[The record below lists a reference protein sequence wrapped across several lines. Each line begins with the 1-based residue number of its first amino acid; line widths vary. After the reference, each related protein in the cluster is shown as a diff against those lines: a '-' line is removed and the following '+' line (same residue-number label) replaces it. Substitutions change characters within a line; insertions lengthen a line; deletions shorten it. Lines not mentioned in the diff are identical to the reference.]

1 MEMTI
6 YNPQKGRLESINV
19 TVNEATTTWFDDRP
33 APDDIY
39 MITDTDNGLLIR
51 ENNYSYPVLLYDV
64 TRTDIGNDQQ
74 KDHNEDVLAINL
86 GGLTYRAIACWV
98 IKRCHFSRRHRL
110 RKSGNVHKS
119 TLSRIRDQR
128 V

>member
-6 YNPQKGRLESINV
+6 YNLQKGWLESMNV
-19 TVNEATTTWFDDRP
+19 TVNEATTTWFDDCL
-33 APDDIY
+33 ASDDIY

-74 KDHNEDVLAINL
+74 KA
-86 GGLTYRAIACWV
+86 
-98 IKRCHFSRRHRL
+98 KRIIRRMC
-110 RKSGNVHKS
+110 
-119 TLSRIRDQR
+119 
-128 V
+128 

>member
-6 YNPQKGRLESINV
+6 YNPQKGWLESINI
-19 TVNEATTTWFDDRP
+19 TVNEATTTWFDDRL
-33 APDDIY
+33 APDNIY

-74 KDHNEDVLAINL
+74 KA
-86 GGLTYRAIACWV
+86 
-98 IKRCHFSRRHRL
+98 KRIIMRM
-110 RKSGNVHKS
+110 
-119 TLSRIRDQR
+119 
-128 V
+128 

>member
-6 YNPQKGRLESINV
+6 YNPQKGRLESMNV
-19 TVNEATTTWFDDRP
+19 TVNEATTTWFDDCL
-33 APDDIY
+33 ASDDIY

-74 KDHNEDVLAINL
+74 KA
-86 GGLTYRAIACWV
+86 
-98 IKRCHFSRRHRL
+98 KRIIMRMC
-110 RKSGNVHKS
+110 
-119 TLSRIRDQR
+119 
-128 V
+128 

>member
-1 MEMTI
+1 MEMII
-6 YNPQKGRLESINV
+6 YNPRKSQLESINI

-74 KDHNEDVLAINL
+74 KA
-86 GGLTYRAIACWV
+86 
-98 IKRCHFSRRHRL
+98 KRIIMRM
-110 RKSGNVHKS
+110 
-119 TLSRIRDQR
+119 
-128 V
+128 

>member
-6 YNPQKGRLESINV
+6 YNPQKGRLESMNV
-19 TVNEATTTWFDDRP
+19 TVNKATTTWFDDCL
-33 APDDIY
+33 ASDDIY

-74 KDHNEDVLAINL
+74 KA
-86 GGLTYRAIACWV
+86 
-98 IKRCHFSRRHRL
+98 KRI
-110 RKSGNVHKS
+110 
-119 TLSRIRDQR
+119 IRM
-128 V
+128 

>member
-6 YNPQKGRLESINV
+6 YNPQKGWLESMNV
-19 TVNEATTTWFDDRP
+19 TVNEATTTWFDDCL
-33 APDDIY
+33 ASDDIY

-74 KDHNEDVLAINL
+74 KA
-86 GGLTYRAIACWV
+86 
-98 IKRCHFSRRHRL
+98 KRIIMRMC
-110 RKSGNVHKS
+110 
-119 TLSRIRDQR
+119 
-128 V
+128 